1 MREWSV
7 ILQWGN
13 TYFNAYAPANCNFNS
28 RCWTVLIP
36 TLFITRA
43 EFSAAVLTAY
53 GDYRCMWLVSNLLQG
68 PVTGGQWGLHFASEF
83 HSNWLTVEEVLRAF
97 CFRYWWMSIQKTA
110 NSGSVLVISNWD
122 LPSFSCP
129 SLSLFKI
136 FFFRFQFF
144 GPLVEQSSFPVVE
157 TFRSTG
163 GRVFF
168 SYCIW
173 LHKGTTWLG
182 WLCPLACVWR
192 MRSLE
197 VTFWVCL
204 LTQML

>member
-28 RCWTVLIP
+28 RCWTASIP
-36 TLFITRA
+36 TLFIARA
-43 EFSAAVLTAY
+43 EFSGAVLTAY

-110 NSGSVLVISNWD
+110 NSGSVWTYLTGTFHHFLV
-122 LPSFSCP
+122 
-129 SLSLFKI
+129 
-136 FFFRFQFF
+136 
-144 GPLVEQSSFPVVE
+144 LVLVFLN
-157 TFRSTG
+157 
-163 GRVFF
+163 FF
-168 SYCIW
+168 SSVFSFLGLW
-173 LHKGTTWLG
+173 LN
-182 WLCPLACVWR
+182 
-192 MRSLE
+192 SLL
-197 VTFWVCL
+197 F
-204 LTQML
+204 Q